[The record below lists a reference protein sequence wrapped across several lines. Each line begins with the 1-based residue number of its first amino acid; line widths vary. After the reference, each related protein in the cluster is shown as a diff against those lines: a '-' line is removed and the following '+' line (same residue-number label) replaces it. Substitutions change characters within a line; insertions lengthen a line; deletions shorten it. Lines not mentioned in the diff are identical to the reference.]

1 MKKFFTLLLC
11 VAGMTVAANAEEIT
25 PVRQCI
31 DALLAQDHNTKAVMA
46 PTMDPNHDGV
56 LNIHDVT
63 FLIDKQLKEEAMQN
77 APAQEIDINGLINEV
92 LVNDGNPNID
102 DVTNAIEKKLNKE

>member
-11 VAGMTVAANAEEIT
+11 VAGMAIAANAEEVN

-31 DALLAQDHNTKAVMA
+31 DALLSQDNNTKAVVA

-63 FLIDKQLKEEAMQN
+63 FLIDQQLRNEAVQN
-77 APAQEIDINGLINEV
+77 APAQEIDINGLIHEV

-102 DVTNAIEKKLNKE
+102 DVTNAIDKKLNKE